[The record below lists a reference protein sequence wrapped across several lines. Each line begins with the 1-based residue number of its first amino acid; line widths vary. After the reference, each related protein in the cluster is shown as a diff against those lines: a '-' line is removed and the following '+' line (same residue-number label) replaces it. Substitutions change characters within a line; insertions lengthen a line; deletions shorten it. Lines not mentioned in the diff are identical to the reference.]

1 MMTVDYDA
9 KIPSLSIKNR
19 VYSRSVRFVAV
30 PEKGNSS
37 YSNFFN
43 WLFYE
48 KYQLEM
54 DVVAFP
60 YNNDSLLWDYDRYQ
74 AYGDA
79 YVGLFNEEAP
89 VRCIK
94 RMTLLRNL
102 GEQYG
107 VDYSSV
113 VPVLY
118 DGEATGFG
126 LKSYI
131 YAMGG
136 GDGAEYF
143 RVLIR
148 RMGFYNYFVMAD
160 VLFYVMDFF
169 NTWKVHEGFDLNFP
183 SEMHMTIYKNENKE
197 QVSELLQGA
206 LSDPYQ
212 KAAVRCIKN

>member
-1 MMTVDYDA
+1 MRTQGGSLRDADGSGFGFTEMMTVDYDA

-94 RMTLLRNL
+94 
-102 GEQYG
+102 
-107 VDYSSV
+107 
-113 VPVLY
+113 
-118 DGEATGFG
+118 
-126 LKSYI
+126 K
-131 YAMGG
+131 
-136 GDGAEYF
+136 
-143 RVLIR
+143 
-148 RMGFYNYFVMAD
+148 
-160 VLFYVMDFF
+160 
-169 NTWKVHEGFDLNFP
+169 
-183 SEMHMTIYKNENKE
+183 
-197 QVSELLQGA
+197 
-206 LSDPYQ
+206 
-212 KAAVRCIKN
+212 